1 MFLDIRFLKPYDSV
15 TIPVLNDLEIRYFRF
30 IQLSQQQQQKQIRY
44 IKNKFVTTQT
54 KFVTIKTNS
63 SHQKQI
69 SQIKNKVVRSKT
81 KSF

>member
-1 MFLDIRFLKPYDSV
+1 MFLEIRFLKPYDSV
-15 TIPVLNDLEIRYFRF
+15 TIPVLNDIEIRYFSF
-30 IQLSQQQQQKQIRY
+30 IQLSQQQQQKQIRH

-63 SHQKQI
+63 SYQKQL
-69 SQIKNKVVRSKT
+69 KNKVVRSKT

>member
-30 IQLSQQQQQKQIRY
+30 IQLSQQQQQKQIRH

-54 KFVTIKTNS
+54 QFVTIETNS

-69 SQIKNKVVRSKT
+69 SQVKNKVVRSKR

>member
-30 IQLSQQQQQKQIRY
+30 IQLSQQQQQKQIRH

-69 SQIKNKVVRSKT
+69 SQIKNKVVGSKT

>member
-1 MFLDIRFLKPYDSV
+1 MFLEIRFLKPYDSV
-15 TIPVLNDLEIRYFRF
+15 TIPVLNDIEIRHFSF
-30 IQLSQQQQQKQIRY
+30 IQLSQQQQQKQIRH

-63 SHQKQI
+63 SHQKQL
-69 SQIKNKVVRSKT
+69 KNKVVRSKT